1 MALRLRRGTNAGRL
15 GITPVEGELIYT
27 TDTKTVYVGDGV
39 TVGGNAVSGGGGGGA
54 TDINSL
60 TDVTIISPTNGQVLK
75 YNGTAWVNGTD
86 DTGGGATDINSL
98 TDVTITS
105 PTNGQVLKYNG
116 TAWVNGTDATGGGG
130 SGATYE
136 ISAETATGGANLR
149 LTGSDLTTD
158 DVKLAEGTGITIT
171 RTDANTITIQST
183 VVAPEVLADLAD
195 TNVATPTLNDV
206 LKWDGISWSSSTL
219 EINDMNNV
227 NLSGQVTGELLKY
240 DGTNWVNANAALS
253 ELSDISIIGTPSA
266 GQVLEYN
273 GTNWVNTTPSALVT
287 SVAGSTG
294 AVTLDTSDVS
304 EHPSALYYTDGRVN
318 TRLNTL
324 LGNGT
329 HTGINYNYNAG
340 TDSLSL
346 TVSYPSL
353 DTNAVLD
360 VVGSWLL
367 ASTQTG
373 ISYTYNST
381 TNALTSTV
389 NFPTLS
395 SANLSDF
402 DVDAPEVITTGEF
415 LRWNATTDKWENS
428 TLTLPEVVD
437 DLTPQLGGN
446 LNLNNKDITGTGN
459 INIVGDST
467 IGGQVYIG
475 TSTEGYAGGLFIYN
489 TNQGVYGTQPGI
501 INVEN
506 YYNAANGT
514 PFMNFFRGRGTPA
527 VPIGVTLGDFISGFR
542 FIAGGSDPTQLPQP
556 AVVVA
561 AGTDPNGS
569 LKTDNAPGT
578 FGIQIRN
585 NSGTLSNAISYDMNG
600 LMRVAPN
607 TAVAGPSSG
616 DVDTS
621 AVVGYLKIKISSS
634 PTSTVYAI
642 PYYAIRP

>member
-60 TDVTIISPTNGQVLK
+60 TDVTI
-75 YNGTAWVNGTD
+75 
-86 DTGGGATDINSL
+86 
-98 TDVTITS
+98 TS
-105 PTNGQVLKYNG
+105 PTSGQVLKYNG

-183 VVAPEVLADLAD
+183 VVAPSVLGDLTD
-195 TNVATPTLNDV
+195 TSVATPSVNDI
-206 LKWDGISWSSSTL
+206 LKWDGGSWASSTL
-219 EINDMNNV
+219 EINDMTNV
-227 NLSGQVTGELLKY
+227 DLVGQVTGELLKY

-253 ELSDISIIGTPSA
+253 ELSDVTISGTPTA
-266 GQVLEYN
+266 GQVLEYD
-273 GTNWVNTTPSALVT
+273 GTKWVNTSLSASVT
-287 SVAGSTG
+287 TVAGRSG
-294 AVTLDTSDVS
+294 AVVLTTQDVA
-304 EHPSALYYTDGRVN
+304 EHSSALYYTDGKVD
-318 TRLNTL
+318 TRLTTL

-329 HTGINYNYNAG
+329 HTGINWAYDNPTN
-340 TDSLSL
+340 SLSL
-346 TVSYPSL
+346 TVSFPAL
-353 DTNAVLD
+353 NQNDVLD
-360 VVGSWLL
+360 IVGNWIETT
-367 ASTQTG
+367 STTG
-373 ISYTYNST
+373 ITYSYDDT
-381 TNALTSTV
+381 TNSLTSTV

-395 SANLSDF
+395 ASDLSDF

-446 LNLNNKDITGTGN
+446 LSLNGKDITGTGN
-459 INIVGDST
+459 ISIVGDST

-475 TSTEGYAGGLFIYN
+475 TSVEGYTGGLFIYN

-527 VPIGVTLGDFISGFR
+527 VPVGVTLGDFISGFR
-542 FIAGGSDPTQLPQP
+542 FIAGGADPTQLPQP

-561 AGTDPNGS
+561 AGTDPSGT

-585 NSGTLSNAISYDMNG
+585 NSGTLANAVSYDMNG

>member
-60 TDVTIISPTNGQVLK
+60 TDVTI
-75 YNGTAWVNGTD
+75 
-86 DTGGGATDINSL
+86 
-98 TDVTITS
+98 TS

-130 SGATYE
+130 GGATYE

-171 RTDANTITIQST
+171 RTNANTITIQST
-183 VVAPEVLADLAD
+183 VVAPSVLGDLTD
-195 TNVATPTLNDV
+195 TSVATPSVNDI
-206 LKWDGISWSSSTL
+206 LKWDGGSWASSTL
-219 EINDMNNV
+219 EINDMTNV
-227 NLSGQVTGELLKY
+227 DLVGQVTGELLKY

-253 ELSDISIIGTPSA
+253 ELSDVTISGTPTV
-266 GQVLEYN
+266 GQVLEYD
-273 GTNWVNTTPSALVT
+273 GTKWVNTSLSASVT
-287 SVAGSTG
+287 TVAGRSG
-294 AVTLDTSDVS
+294 AVVLTTQDVA
-304 EHPSALYYTDGRVN
+304 EHSSALYYTDGKVD
-318 TRLNTL
+318 TRLTSL
-324 LGNGT
+324 LSNGT
-329 HTGINYNYNAG
+329 HTGINWAYDNPTN
-340 TDSLSL
+340 SLSL
-346 TVSYPSL
+346 TVSFPAL
-353 DTNAVLD
+353 NQNDVLD
-360 VVGSWLL
+360 IVGNWIETT
-367 ASTQTG
+367 STTG
-373 ISYTYNST
+373 ITYSYDDT
-381 TNALTSTV
+381 TNSLTSTV

-395 SANLSDF
+395 AGDLSDF

-446 LNLNNKDITGTGN
+446 LSLNGKDITGTGN
-459 INIVGDST
+459 ISIVGDST

-475 TSTEGYAGGLFIYN
+475 TSVEGYAGSLFIYN
-489 TNQGVYGTQPGI
+489 TSQGVYGTQPGI

>member
-1 MALRLRRGTNAGRL
+1 MALRLRRGNDAGRL

-27 TDTKTVYVGDGV
+27 TDTKLVYVGDG
-39 TVGGNAVSGGGGGGA
+39 TTAGGNLVGTGGGGA
-54 TDINSL
+54 TNLD
-60 TDVTIISPTNGQVLK
+60 G
-75 YNGTAWVNGTD
+75 
-86 DTGGGATDINSL
+86 L

-105 PTNGQVLKYNG
+105 PSSGQVLKFNG

-130 SGATYE
+130 GATYTV
-136 ISAETATGGANLR
+136 SAETVAGGANLR
-149 LTGSDLTTD
+149 LSGSDASTD
-158 DVKLAEGTGITIT
+158 DVKFAEGTGITIT

-183 VVAPEVLADLAD
+183 VIAPEVLADLAD

-227 NLSGQVTGELLKY
+227 NLSGQVSGEILKY
-240 DGTNWVNANAALS
+240 DGTNWVNDQAALS
-253 ELSDISIIGTPSA
+253 ELSDINIIGTPAA
-266 GQVLEYN
+266 GQVLEYD
-273 GTNWVNTTPSALVT
+273 GTNWVNTTPSAAVT
-287 SVAGSTG
+287 SVAGKTG
-294 AVTLDTSDVS
+294 PVTLDTSDVS
-304 EHPSALYYTDGRVN
+304 EHPSALYYTDSKVN
-318 TRLNTL
+318 TRVTTL

-329 HTGINYNYNAG
+329 HTGINYTYNAG

-353 DTNAVLD
+353 DTNAVIDAVGAWL
-360 VVGSWLL
+360 VGSTV
-367 ASTQTG
+367 SG
-373 ISYTYNST
+373 IGYTYDSL

-395 SANLSDF
+395 SADLSDF
-402 DVDAPEVITTGEF
+402 DIDAPAVIADGDI
-415 LRWNATTDKWENS
+415 LRWNATSDKWENVS
-428 TLTLPEVVD
+428 LTFPEVVD
-437 DLTPQLGGN
+437 DTSPSLGGN
-446 LNLNNKDITGTGN
+446 LDLNGKDITGTGN
-459 INIVGDST
+459 ISITGDST
-467 IGGQVYIG
+467 IGGDIFVG
-475 TSTEGYAGGLFIYN
+475 TAASSYNSNLYIYN
-489 TNQGVYGTQPGI
+489 TSQGVYGTQPGI
-501 INVEN
+501 ITIEN
-506 YYNAANGT
+506 YYNANNGT
-514 PFMNFFRGRGTPA
+514 PFLNFFRGRGTPA
-527 VPIGVTLGDFISGFR
+527 VPVGVTVGDFISGFR
-542 FIAGGSDPTQLPQP
+542 FIAGGADPTQLPQP

-561 AGTDPNGS
+561 AGTDPNGT

-607 TAVAGPSSG
+607 TAVAGPATG

>member
-1 MALRLRRGTNAGRL
+1 MALRLRRGNNAGRL

-27 TDTKTVYVGDGV
+27 TDTKLVYVGDG
-39 TVGGNAVSGGGGGGA
+39 TTAGGNLVGSGGGA
-54 TDINSL
+54 TNLD
-60 TDVTIISPTNGQVLK
+60 G
-75 YNGTAWVNGTD
+75 
-86 DTGGGATDINSL
+86 L

-105 PTNGQVLKYNG
+105 PSSGQVLKYNG

-130 SGATYE
+130 SGATYA
-136 ISAETATGGANLR
+136 ISAETVAGGANLR

-206 LKWDGISWSSSTL
+206 LKWDGISWSSSTV
-219 EINDMNNV
+219 EINDINNV
-227 NLSGQVTGELLKY
+227 NLVGQVSGEILKY
-240 DGTNWVNANAALS
+240 NGTDWVNNKVALS
-253 ELSDISIIGTPSA
+253 ELSDINIVGTPSS
-266 GQVLEYN
+266 GQVLEYD
-273 GTNWVNTTPSALVT
+273 GTKWVNTTPSSAVT
-287 SVAGSTG
+287 SVAGKSG
-294 AVTLDTSDVS
+294 AVTLNTSEVS

-318 TRLNTL
+318 TRINTL

-360 VVGSWLL
+360 AVGAWLL

-402 DVDAPEVITTGEF
+402 DIDAPAVIANGDI
-415 LRWNATTDKWENS
+415 LRWNGTSDKWENVP
-428 TLTLPEVVD
+428 LTFPEVVD
-437 DLTPQLGGN
+437 DVTPQLGGN
-446 LNLNNKDITGTGN
+446 LSLNGKDINGTGN
-459 INIVGDST
+459 ISIVGDST

-475 TSTEGYAGGLFIYN
+475 TSVEGYTGSLFIYN
-489 TNQGVYGTQPGI
+489 TSQGVYGTQPGI

-514 PFMNFFRGRGTPA
+514 PFMNFFRGRGTPS

-542 FIAGGSDPTQLPQP
+542 FIAGGADPTQLPQP

-561 AGTDPNGS
+561 AGTDPSGT

-585 NSGTLSNAISYDMNG
+585 NSGTLSNAVSYDMNG

-616 DVDTS
+616 NVDTS